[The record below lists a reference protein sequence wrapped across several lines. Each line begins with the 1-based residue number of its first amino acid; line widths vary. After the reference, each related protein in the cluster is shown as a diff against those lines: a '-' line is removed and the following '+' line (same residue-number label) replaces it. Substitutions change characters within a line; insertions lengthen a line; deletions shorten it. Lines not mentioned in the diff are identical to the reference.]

1 MAAVWRAQDLQ
12 LDRTVAV
19 KVFSAGE
26 ASDTARREAEA
37 QTLARL
43 NHPNLVT
50 LLDAHLAA
58 AGSDE
63 PSYIVMELVEG
74 PSLRDELDR
83 GPLPAEEVAVLA
95 AELAEALVAVHAAGI
110 VHRDLK
116 PANILLTLTGL
127 PSQPYRG
134 KLADFG
140 IAHLV
145 GSDRITTDGI
155 VVGTAAYLSPEQA
168 RGVEPGPA
176 SDIYALG
183 LIVLECLTGE
193 PPFTGTAAESV
204 GARLLRDPDIPAGLP
219 VAWSQLL
226 REMTARDAV
235 ARPDAIA
242 VAIRARETVHDL
254 VGWTPAV
261 PGAPATVRIGQ
272 ATPVDA
278 PTVPMPAD
286 ATDSVPVPVPALVP
300 EDALSAP
307 GRARRRIIAIGSAA
321 AAALVAIVVA
331 VALTTSGGEKQIV
344 QTPNPSDSATVAPVS
359 TTEPTSG
366 SSPAPPPSSTPEPSA
381 TEPSAPEPSATEQ
394 PAAPS
399 PATSDGNSGNNG
411 NNGNGNGN
419 GKPKKNK

>member
-12 LDRTVAV
+12 LDRAVAV
-19 KVFSAGE
+19 KVFPAGE
-26 ASDTARREAEA
+26 AGDSARREAEA

-58 AGSDE
+58 PGTDE

-95 AELAEALVAVHAAGI
+95 AEMAEALVTVHAAGI

-145 GSDRITTDGI
+145 GSDRITTDGV

-168 RGVEPGPA
+168 RGDEPGPA

-183 LIVLECLTGE
+183 LIMIECLTGE
-193 PPFTGTAAESV
+193 RPFGGTAAESV
-204 GARLLRDPDIPAGLP
+204 GARLLRDPTIPEGLP
-219 VAWSQLL
+219 DDWAALI
-226 REMTARDAV
+226 REMTARDAA
-235 ARPDAIA
+235 ARPDAVA
-242 VAIRARETVHDL
+242 VAIRAREATRDL
-254 VGWTPAV
+254 VGWVPPA
-261 PGAPATVRIGQ
+261 AAAAATVPMAQ
-272 ATPVDA
+272 ATALDA
-278 PTVPMPAD
+278 PTVPMAAEFTDVRPAVR
-286 ATDSVPVPVPALVP
+286 AAPVG
-300 EDALSAP
+300 P
-307 GRARRRIIAIGSAA
+307 GRVRRRIIAVASAA
-321 AAALVAIVVA
+321 AAALVAVVVA
-331 VALTTSGGEKQIV
+331 VALATSGGGTQVV
-344 QTPNPSDSATVAPVS
+344 QTPEPSDKATVAPVS
-359 TTEPTSG
+359 STEPSP
-366 SSPAPPPSSTPEPSA
+366 SSTPAPSPSATPEPSA
-381 TEPSAPEPSATEQ
+381 TEA
-394 PAAPS
+394 PAAPAPV
-399 PATSDGNSGNNG
+399 PAPAPGNKGKGNNGNG
-411 NNGNGNGN
+411 NNGNGND
-419 GKPKKNK
+419 KPKKDK

>member
-12 LDRTVAV
+12 LDRAVAV

-50 LLDAHLAA
+50 LLDAHLAT
-58 AGSDE
+58 AGTDE

-74 PSLRDELDR
+74 PSLRQELDR

-168 RGVEPGPA
+168 RGAEPGPA

-204 GARLLRDPDIPAGLP
+204 GARLVRDPEIPTGLP
-219 VAWSQLL
+219 IAWTQLL
-226 REMTARDAV
+226 REMTARDAA

-242 VAIRARETVHDL
+242 VAVRARETAQDL
-254 VGWTPAV
+254 VGWSPAT
-261 PGAPATVRIGQ
+261 AAAQAAATAQASATVRIDQ
-272 ATPVDA
+272 APSDA
-278 PTVPMPAD
+278 PTVPMVAN
-286 ATDSVPVPVPALVP
+286 ATDSGPGRVPAPVSDVAP
-300 EDALSAP
+300 GAP
-307 GRARRRIIAIGSAA
+307 GRARRRIVAIGSAA
-321 AAALVAIVVA
+321 AAVLVAVVVA
-331 VALTTSGGEKQIV
+331 VAVTTSGGGKQIV
-344 QTPNPSDSATVAPVS
+344 QTPDPSDSATVAPVS
-359 TTEPTSG
+359 STEPTSG
-366 SSPAPPPSSTPEPSA
+366 PTPAPSPSSV
-381 TEPSAPEPSATEQ
+381 PEPSATEQ

-399 PATSDGNSGNNG
+399 PATSDGNNGNNG
-411 NNGNGNGN
+411 NNGNGNGK